1 VVCSNF
7 LIQYERMS
15 FIYAKIGLMHWYI
28 SFHIM
33 FRTVLICNLKIFH
46 QKYLIPDSIILYH
59 YPTQIW
65 DSESVKWL
73 VPMNG

>member
-1 VVCSNF
+1 
-7 LIQYERMS
+7 
-15 FIYAKIGLMHWYI
+15 MHWYI